1 MKRITLFSLLIGVV
15 VLTGCSDELLV
26 NNPNAPTP
34 EALTSEE
41 GINRQ
46 ARGIYSG
53 LYDGGFFPWIV
64 MQYHD
69 GMGDQ
74 IPSAVGNYWF
84 VDMVNPEEITY
95 SDGTTH
101 EPPVARGGPPQ
112 QQIVDMVNDRT
123 QSDPALL
130 YEWRAAYK
138 ANNEAN
144 LLLQALDSP
153 DLTILANADQKM
165 RGFRAW
171 AYFWKGY
178 AYSRIG
184 LLYEQGLVTDEYG
197 ETTSEYS
204 SSSQMLAESN
214 RMLDLAIENANGFDA
229 VRESVVP
236 DLFGVKPTGDGLRQ
250 AANTLKARNTLQGKY
265 RDEMT
270 QSDWQQ
276 VETFADAGLTSN
288 TEAIQWVF
296 DNVTFAAT
304 GTVLYRAGA
313 LGPTWAYV
321 SMRQVQEYYPGDN
334 RIQREGEDHP
344 GAAVRIVDVE
354 NAYTSPRGFNH
365 TTTARGQE
373 PVFESVVGNSQ
384 LYLVS
389 AEENLLM
396 AAEAKLALG
405 NAGEAAEL
413 VNTVRDMQGAGLDAL
428 TAGDIEFETIR
439 RERRVALL
447 ARGLAYYDARRLRIS
462 TPDGGRE
469 NAWVYRSDNETLDTD
484 ASIYY
489 NFRPYWPVPVHETTF
504 NPPLDAGAPN

>member
-1 MKRITLFSLLIGVV
+1 MKRITLLSLLFGAV
-15 VLTGCSDELLV
+15 VLAGCSDELLV

-41 GINRQ
+41 GIYRQ

-95 SDGTTH
+95 SDGTVH
-101 EPPVARGGPPQ
+101 EPPVARGGPVQ
-112 QQIVDMVNDRT
+112 QQIVDIVNDRT

-130 YEWRAAYK
+130 YEWRASYK

-153 DLTILANADQKM
+153 DLTIQVDAEQKM

-184 LLYEQGLVTDEYG
+184 LLYEQGLVSDAYG
-197 ETTSEYS
+197 ETNDQYLS
-204 SSSQMLAESN
+204 SAQMLAESN
-214 RMLDLAIENANGFDA
+214 RMLDLAIENASGFDA
-229 VRESVVP
+229 VRANVVP
-236 DLFGVKPTGDGLRQ
+236 DLFRVKPTGEGLRQ
-250 AANTLKARNTLQGKY
+250 AANTLKARNTLLGKY

-276 VETFADAGLTSN
+276 VEAFADNGLTAN
-288 TEAIQWVF
+288 DNAIQWVF
-296 DNVTFAAT
+296 DQTTFAAT
-304 GTVLYRAGA
+304 GTVLYRAGG

-321 SMRQVQEYYPGDN
+321 SMRQVQEYYPGDQ
-334 RIQREGEDHP
+334 RIQREAEDHP
-344 GAAVRIVDVE
+344 NAGVFLVNDTL
-354 NAYTSPRGFNH
+354 AYTSPRGNNH
-365 TTTARGQE
+365 TTVARGRE
-373 PVFESVVGNSQ
+373 PVFESVVGSSQ

-405 NAGEAAEL
+405 KAGEAAEL
-413 VNTVRDMQGAGLDAL
+413 VNQVRDMQNAGLPAL
-428 TAGDIEFETIR
+428 TADDIEFEQIR

-469 NAWVYRSDNETLDTD
+469 GAWVYRNGYETLDTD

-504 NPPLDAGAPN
+504 NPPLNAGAPN